1 MEAGLR
7 CMSGCDTVLAVN
19 DDGLLIVSLA
29 SLKSVSAKDDDRG
42 GPIDPENTGVDFK
55 GQKRSNATHQS
66 VILTPS
72 STSPATR

>member
-1 MEAGLR
+1 
-7 CMSGCDTVLAVN
+7 MSGCDTALAVN
-19 DDGLLIVSLA
+19 DDGLLIESLA
-29 SLKSVSAKDDDRG
+29 SLKSVRAKDDDRG
-42 GPIDPENTGVDFK
+42 GPIDPDNTGVDFK